1 MLGRPASGLPGGSYM
16 RPAVLRLPAIFHG
29 RSLTSPALL
38 SLALIPMA
46 VILIL
51 VVVMFWVSLQQGAF
65 GTPSSVYTLG
75 NYREVFTDPFIYV
88 VVTNTLVFTISATF
102 FALLFGLPI
111 AWLAERTT
119 IPGKTLIYALM
130 TLGLLIPGIYT
141 AMGWTMIA
149 HPRIGILNRWL
160 MELFDLSEGP
170 INIATPIGMG
180 FVQGLSLAALA
191 FILTAQMFRAINP
204 TLEEAARV
212 HGMGYAK
219 ILRRVTLPLARPGIL
234 AAMIYILTIG
244 IATFDIPAILGLG
257 NRVYMLSTFIYL
269 KVHPQGSGLPQYGI
283 TGVVGA
289 FMILLAGLL
298 TLWYGQ
304 VLRQAHRFQVV
315 TGKGYKPALLPLGA
329 WSIAAWAF
337 IIAFAFMSKVV
348 PFLLIA
354 YAALTPYFV
363 PPSFAMMRRLSLAHF
378 YNMDWELVLRG
389 LTNTAILVTVV
400 PVAVLLSGFSLSW
413 LIVRSR
419 SRLRYALEFG
429 AFLPH
434 ALPEV
439 ILAIGALL
447 LSLFVLGR
455 TIPLYGSVWLIAIVY
470 IVARLAFATRALN
483 GSLLQIHRELEE
495 AAFVAGL
502 STIRTVWR
510 VLFPLLRPTLFSV
523 WIWTALLVY
532 RELTV
537 AVFLTVQDN
546 ITLPAV
552 IWSYWYGGT
561 LNKASAV
568 TLLMTV
574 VLAPLIL
581 LFWWFGRRSNVSL
594 N

>member
-1 MLGRPASGLPGGSYM
+1 MAIKE
-16 RPAVLRLPAIFHG
+16 AVLRLPAFLHG
-29 RSLTSPALL
+29 RSHTSSALL
-38 SLALIPMA
+38 SLALLPMV
-46 VILIL
+46 VILVL
-51 VVVMFWVSLQQGAF
+51 VAVMFWVSLQQGAF
-65 GTPSSVYTLG
+65 GTPSAAYTLG
-75 NYREVFTDPFIYV
+75 NYREVFSDPFIYV
-88 VVTNTLVFTISATF
+88 VVANTVIFTVTATF
-102 FALLFGLPI
+102 FALLFGLPM
-111 AWLAERTT
+111 AWLVERTT

-141 AMGWTMIA
+141 AMGWTLIA

-160 MELFDLSEGP
+160 IDVFDLSDGP
-170 INIATPIGMG
+170 INIATPVGMG

-212 HGMGYAK
+212 HGMSYAR

-269 KVHPQGSGLPQYGI
+269 KVHPQGAGLPQYGI

-304 VLRQAHRFQVV
+304 VLRQGHRFAVV
-315 TGKGYKPALLPLGA
+315 TGKGYKPALLHLGG
-329 WSIAAWAF
+329 WSIVAWAL
-337 IIAFAFMSKVV
+337 IIAYVLMSKLA
-348 PFLLIA
+348 PLLLIA

-363 PPSFAMMRRLSLAHF
+363 PPSWAMMHQLSLTHF

-389 LTNTAILVTVV
+389 LANTAILVAVV
-400 PVAVLLSGFSLSW
+400 PVAVLFLGFCLSW

-419 SRLRYALEFG
+419 SRMRYALEFG

-447 LSLFVLGR
+447 LSLFVLGQ

-502 STIRTVWR
+502 STFRTAWR

-561 LNKASAV
+561 INKASAV
-568 TLLMTV
+568 TLVMTL
-574 VLAPLIL
+574 VLAPLIF
-581 LFWWFGRRSNVSL
+581 LFWWVGRRSHVSL